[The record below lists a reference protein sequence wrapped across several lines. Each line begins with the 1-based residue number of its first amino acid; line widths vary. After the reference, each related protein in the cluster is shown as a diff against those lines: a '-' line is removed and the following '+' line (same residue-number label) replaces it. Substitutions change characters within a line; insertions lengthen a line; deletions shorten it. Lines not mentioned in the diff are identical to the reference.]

1 LATGIVAAV
10 FARGGSKGLP
20 GKNLRLLEGKTLL
33 SLAIDHAFAV
43 DGVSEVYVSTDS
55 EEIAAEAKKAGA
67 TVPFL
72 RPADLAKDDS
82 PEWAAWQHLV
92 KFVSNYYGNAPEYL
106 LAVPVTAPLRA
117 TEDIE
122 GCIRA
127 AFADKSLDGAICVTP
142 SRRNPDFNM
151 ARLNSDGSINLAA
164 ATGSADS
171 PYRRQ
176 DAEVLY
182 EIVPAAYFMKTN
194 YILTS
199 GSMWAGRLG
208 SHIVPEE
215 RAIDID
221 SEIDFQIAEFL
232 YNRARIEER

>member
-1 LATGIVAAV
+1 MTADVVAAV

-20 GKNLRLLEGKTLL
+20 GKNLRLLDGKTLL

-43 DGVSEVYVSTDS
+43 EGVSEVYVSTDS
-55 EEIAAEAKKAGA
+55 EEIATEAKNAGA

-92 KFVSNYYGNAPEYL
+92 KFVSHNNLNAPEYL

-122 GCIRA
+122 GCIRVA
-127 AFADKSLDGAICVTP
+127 LADKSLDGAICVTP
-142 SRRNPDFNM
+142 SRRNPNFNM
-151 ARLNSDGSINLAA
+151 ARLNADGSLKLAA
-164 ATGSADS
+164 AKISS
-171 PYRRQ
+171 QQPYRRQ

-182 EIVPAAYFMKTN
+182 EIVPAAYFMKTD
-194 YILTS
+194 YILS
-199 GSMWAGRLG
+199 FGSMWAGRLG

-215 RAIDID
+215 RAVDID

-232 YNRARIEER
+232 YNRARIEEC

>member
-20 GKNLRLLEGKTLL
+20 GKNLRLLDGKTLL

-43 DGVSEVYVSTDS
+43 EGVSEVYVSTDS
-55 EEIAAEAKKAGA
+55 EKIAAEAKKAGA

-72 RPADLAKDDS
+72 RPADLAEDES

-92 KFVSNYYGNAPEYL
+92 KFVSNNNVNAPEYL

-122 GCIRA
+122 GCIRVA
-127 AFADKSLDGAICVTP
+127 LTDKSLDGAICVTP

-151 ARLNSDGSINLAA
+151 ARLNSDGSISLAA
-164 ATGSADS
+164 AKVIADS

-182 EIVPAAYFMKTN
+182 EIVPAAYFMKTD
-194 YILTS
+194 YILNF

-208 SHIVPEE
+208 CHTVPEE
-215 RAIDID
+215 RSIDID

-232 YNRARIEER
+232 YNRARMEER